1 MGAEKDLIEF
11 VRSMT
16 DDELLAI
23 EEELGGGFFRL
34 HVREAEKRQAKHDI
48 QSVEDIVVELLRN
61 ARDASAEII
70 FLATHKK
77 GERERE
83 VVLIDDGHGVPK
95 KLQEKIFEPRVTS
108 RLFSV
113 VGDGYGIHGRGL
125 ALYSIKL
132 NSTEA
137 AVAFSQPGQGC
148 SVKVKVDLN
157 SLPERKDQSTLPE
170 LRQFKDG
177 FKVSRGIRNI
187 WRVLFEF
194 YFHFPYLEIYYGSPT
209 EIAATIY
216 SLALAGELNHCF
228 LKKAADFKKASEVI
242 DGFKKWGL
250 SLSERNAYRLIG
262 KEVEPLLPL
271 SSFLDFQKKSSAK
284 GLRSPL
290 HQLDLEDFQ
299 KKIEKVTCQV
309 VGKYFLTPTQVKLTQ
324 RGKKINISIIL
335 EDIDKIR

>member
-23 EEELGGGFFRL
+23 EEELGEGYFRL
-34 HVREAEKRQAKHDI
+34 HIREAERRQAQHDI

-61 ARDASAEII
+61 ARDAGAETI

-77 GERERE
+77 GDRTREI
-83 VVLIDDGHGVPK
+83 VLIDDGHGVPR
-95 KLQEKIFEPRVTS
+95 KLQKKIFEPRVTS

-113 VGDGYGIHGRGL
+113 VEDGYGIHGRGM

-132 NSTEA
+132 NSSEA
-137 AVAFSQPGQGC
+137 FVAFSQPGQGC
-148 SVKVKVDLN
+148 SVKVKVDLQ
-157 SLPERKDQSTLPE
+157 SLPEKRDQSTLPE
-170 LRQFKDG
+170 LKQVKDG
-177 FKVSRGIRNI
+177 YKVNRGIRNI

-216 SLALAGELNHCF
+216 NLALAGDLNHCF
-228 LKKAADFKKASEVI
+228 LKKATRFKKASEVK

-250 SLSERNAYRLIG
+250 NLSERNTYRIISQ
-262 KEVEPLLPL
+262 EIDPLLPL
-271 SSFLDFQKKSSAK
+271 SSFLGLQKKPSVK
-284 GLRSPL
+284 DLKRPL
-290 HQLDLEDFQ
+290 HRLDLEDFQ
-299 KKIEKVTCQV
+299 KKIRKVTCQV
-309 VGKYFLTPTQVKLTQ
+309 MEKYFLTPIQIKLSQ

-335 EDIDKIR
+335 EDIDKIS